1 MGFFDRPDE
10 KFIKLVKAIDERY
23 RLYEILNTGDPDKI
37 PKGLQ
42 TLLQEFR
49 NLKIK
54 AWDIEKGDNAIR
66 LVKELHEDELKQ
78 QIDENGDLR

>member
-1 MGFFDRPDE
+1 MGFFDRPDA
-10 KFIKLVKAIDERY
+10 KFIKLVEAIDERY

-78 QIDENGDLR
+78 QIDEEGDLK

>member
-1 MGFFDRPDE
+1 MGFFDRPDA
-10 KFIKLVKAIDERY
+10 KFIKLVEAIDERY

-78 QIDENGDLR
+78 QIDEEGDLR